1 MRGVII
7 QQIDGCAQGQMSQ
20 GWVVENC
27 LALERLASL
36 RRGGRK
42 ASAPTQTKAPAL
54 ESGGHNIV
62 WDLEENLQAQLHVEG
77 FSGPDAGGA
86 VEVANR
92 VRDFATA
99 RTCGA

>member
-1 MRGVII
+1 MEKLPGARTPRF
-7 QQIDGCAQGQMSQ
+7 AS
-20 GWVVENC
+20 
-27 LALERLASL
+27 AERT
-36 RRGGRK
+36 K

-62 WDLEENLQAQLHVEG
+62 WDLEENLQAQLHVES

-86 VEVANR
+86 VEVADR